1 MAKKKLPPLD
11 AGKPRKSSKYAP
23 EPEEMEDDEDEGCGC
38 DMHENAMAI
47 KIELLLPNSLRGKS

>member
-11 AGKPRKSSKYAP
+11 AGKPRKPSKYAP
-23 EPEEMEDDEDEGCGC
+23 EPEEMDDEEEGCGC